1 MEKRLDVAR
10 IREAMD
16 RTGLNQ
22 AQIADK
28 LGVSRAIVSSWL
40 KGQKYPRP
48 DKLLKLGLTL
58 DLAFQDIVQKFHQ
71 TLAPI
76 VAFRKK
82 GNRKTTDLHLSH
94 AQEIGLLLEQLVP
107 YFPFNGLFLPP
118 ILKSPTLDYDYI
130 QKTASSIRSDLGIKI
145 ESTIQFGQI
154 IKKLTEYE
162 VVLIPVL
169 HGQREH
175 HENALHIFLPSS
187 KSTWIFLNLD
197 SKIHDFKFWMA
208 HELGHVLTPSL
219 RDEDAEDFADAF
231 AQALLFPQ
239 EQTLKA
245 YSQLKLHNSKNT
257 QIRHI
262 SNLANSLV
270 ISPITIYRAVNAYA
284 EHKGLPPLKLDPDI
298 YVAAAGMNKHQMSV
312 NESLNNGKPFT
323 ASAFIAMTRKLF
335 GSPFF
340 DILKIYLS
348 ENEKGPGFI
357 QAILETS
364 LIDSKEIHAEL
375 VK

>member
-1 MEKRLDVAR
+1 MEKRLDVAK
-10 IREAMD
+10 IHEAMG
-16 RTGLNQ
+16 RAGLNQ
-22 AQIADK
+22 AQVADK

-48 DKLLKLGLTL
+48 DKLLKLGLAL
-58 DLAFQDIVQKFHQ
+58 NLGFQDIVQKTYQ
-71 TLAPI
+71 SSAPV

-82 GNRKTTDLHLSH
+82 RNRKTTELHLSH

-118 ILKSPTLDYDYI
+118 ILKAPALDYNYI
-130 QKTASSIRSDLGIKI
+130 QKAASSIRSDLGVKI
-145 ESTIQFGQI
+145 ESPIKFEQI
-154 IKKLTEYE
+154 IKKLNEYE

-169 HGQREH
+169 HGQKEH

-219 RDEDAEDFADAF
+219 RGEDAEDFADAF
-231 AQALLFPQ
+231 AQALLFPI
-239 EQTLKA
+239 EQAQNA
-245 YSQLKLHNSKNT
+245 YNQLKQHDSKKT
-257 QIRHI
+257 QIVLI
-262 SNLANSLV
+262 LNLANSLI
-270 ISPITIYRAVNAYA
+270 ISPITIYMAINAYA
-284 EHKGLPPLKLDPDI
+284 QHEGLPILKLDPDI
-298 YVAAAGMNKHQMSV
+298 YVATTGMNKQHATVS
-312 NESLNNGKPFT
+312 ESLNHGKPF
-323 ASAFIAMTRKLF
+323 AAAAFIAMTKKLF
-335 GSPFF
+335 GSPIF
-340 DILKIYLS
+340 DTLKIYLS

-364 LIDSKEIHAEL
+364 IIDSKEIHAEL